1 MKLWNSNLNT
11 ESKKHREMRLAGLL
25 PKKTYK
31 IAHTSKKMKKRV
43 INWRKTAKENCTVN
57 GVLICPMC
65 GSLITGQWVA
75 HHYKER
81 RGQSHSV
88 ENDKFVAALHPW
100 CHNNID
106 HYSDDFYIARN
117 KIETILKKWGK
128 L

>member
-1 MKLWNSNLNT
+1 MKLCNSTLNT

-31 IAHTSKKMKKRV
+31 IAKFSKKMKKRV
-43 INWRKTAKENCTVN
+43 SDWRKTAKENCTVN
-57 GVLICPMC
+57 GVLMCPICNAVI
-65 GSLITGQWVA
+65 SDQWVA

-88 ENDKFVAALHPW
+88 ENDKYVAALHPW

-106 HYSDDFYIARN
+106 HYSEEFYIAKN
-117 KIETILKKWGK
+117 KIETALKKWGK